1 MQGNKTNIDLGP
13 SFGVIIFWWPEYVF
27 HLCLTTFMLT
37 RLSLCVPRQNF
48 QWISLNLCFLF
59 LFSSFFSV
67 ICLCYFFYCFDT
79 IYLAHI
85 SSASL
90 FCFQSHHP
98 NPTVYQEKNKKIKV
112 ILAIISLVILKISR
126 FLSISQKSFLFFKL
140 KYGLFTIF
148 CYSRVY
154 SNIIH
159 VYIIHMYA
167 YFSDS
172 FPL

>member
-1 MQGNKTNIDLGP
+1 MYFSQLRSLEFQDQGASILLGEGP
-13 SFGVIIFWWPEYVF
+13 SSESQSSCTVTWWKGLGSSV
-27 HLCLTTFMLT
+27 
-37 RLSLCVPRQNF
+37 R
-48 QWISLNLCFLF
+48 F
-59 LFSSFFSV
+59 LFSPNELLYFIFFLFHCGLLQDIEYSS
-67 ICLCYFFYCFDT
+67 LC
-79 IYLAHI
+79 
-85 SSASL
+85 SAIVPC
-90 FCFQSHHP
+90 CFQSHHP

-172 FPL
+172 FPLQVITRY